1 MPSAFS
7 VAEEENSGIMKANI
21 QVQYIL
27 CVQQHLSVNPQ
38 SQCTQLQ
45 SLLNLHLFYLLT
57 HVCDMI
63 GGAGL
68 VFSALLAVAKSAW
81 ISGCYCFYV
90 RVVVSRVQ
98 LPVDSLQ
105 LFTIGCG
112 LL

>member
-7 VAEEENSGIMKANI
+7 VAEEENSGIIKTNI

-45 SLLNLHLFYLLT
+45 SLLSLHLFYLLT

-63 GGAGL
+63 AGGGP
-68 VFSALLAVAKSAW
+68 VFSALLAVPKSAW
-81 ISGCYCFYV
+81 ISRCYCFCA
-90 RVVVSRVQ
+90 RVVVSHVQ
-98 LPVDSLQ
+98 FLVDSLQ
-105 LFTIGCG
+105 LFIIRHS